1 MPRYFVLIFAFM
13 VFGCTS
19 TKVKEELVRVEEL
32 MSNHPD
38 SAFTIIKSINPDDIR
53 GRADRAFYALLY
65 TQAQYK
71 NYEQIQSD
79 SLIDVA
85 VDYYENKPIKDRL
98 TRAYMYKA
106 AALSDME
113 RHKEAIEWL
122 KKAEK
127 VASMSDYLIL
137 GLINYQIG
145 ALYQTNFVAN
155 NEHIVRYKIALKNYR
170 LAGHKRFENN
180 TLSRIGQLYI
190 RRDIDSAFKYLKQGI
205 ELSKE
210 ISDSIFLFENI
221 SLLATAFNQ
230 NKNYNYGKE
239 LSLSVVNNHSNIKIN
254 NRVYYQ
260 LASSYARLNNID
272 SAIYYLN
279 RISLPK
285 KKSDSLGL
293 YLTLI
298 DIAEAKRDY
307 KMVYDYHLKATEIN
321 DSIIMESR
329 KNDLYA
335 AEKQFD
341 HTILQ
346 QRARQLEINRNYLV
360 LIFVLT
366 IIIIGGTI
374 IVIFVRK
381 KRVFKEK
388 TRLVEQLQMDLRL
401 QHIQFEEFVHEN
413 KTNIASI
420 NQTLKE
426 RSAIEQ
432 SLKEIV
438 DDRMRIFRQLMTVK
452 YEFGSNP
459 ETFIKKFDEII
470 SINKKS
476 TEDSDKIIKIAN
488 QRNDNIIDYICSENP
503 NIKYNDKLLLSLICL
518 QFTPVEMSV
527 FLNSPT
533 IDATY
538 SAKYRLIKKLK
549 ISTLEDYIVGIQ
561 SERANHL

>member
-1 MPRYFVLIFAFM
+1 MRYIVFTLVLL

-19 TKVKEELVRVEEL
+19 PKTVVELEQADEL

-38 SAFTIIKSINPDDIR
+38 SAYALIRSINPDDIH

-71 NYEQIQSD
+71 NYETIQSD

-85 VDYYENKPIKDRL
+85 VDYYENKPVKDRL

-239 LSLSVVNNHSNIKIN
+239 LSLSVVNNHSNIK
-254 NRVYYQ
+254 R
-260 LASSYARLNNID
+260 
-272 SAIYYLN
+272 
-279 RISLPK
+279 
-285 KKSDSLGL
+285 
-293 YLTLI
+293 
-298 DIAEAKRDY
+298 
-307 KMVYDYHLKATEIN
+307 
-321 DSIIMESR
+321 
-329 KNDLYA
+329 
-335 AEKQFD
+335 
-341 HTILQ
+341 
-346 QRARQLEINRNYLV
+346 
-360 LIFVLT
+360 
-366 IIIIGGTI
+366 
-374 IVIFVRK
+374 
-381 KRVFKEK
+381 
-388 TRLVEQLQMDLRL
+388 
-401 QHIQFEEFVHEN
+401 
-413 KTNIASI
+413 
-420 NQTLKE
+420 
-426 RSAIEQ
+426 
-432 SLKEIV
+432 
-438 DDRMRIFRQLMTVK
+438 
-452 YEFGSNP
+452 
-459 ETFIKKFDEII
+459 
-470 SINKKS
+470 
-476 TEDSDKIIKIAN
+476 
-488 QRNDNIIDYICSENP
+488 
-503 NIKYNDKLLLSLICL
+503 
-518 QFTPVEMSV
+518 
-527 FLNSPT
+527 
-533 IDATY
+533 
-538 SAKYRLIKKLK
+538 
-549 ISTLEDYIVGIQ
+549 
-561 SERANHL
+561 